1 MVITIKLVKP
11 SIHHLTQFSCACVLR
26 ICKVYS
32 CRNFQV
38 CDIPLLTIVT
48 PLYIRVPRTYS
59 SCQWKFV
66 PFASISPFH
75 PLPSPILFI
84 FQGLS
89 QPTSVSQAIHPS
101 PHRWGWMIIT
111 QHEGHSRG
119 LADRPWEALEDLS
132 RGVKVNHTV
141 IYLHTGL
148 PRHNQRRNLNG
159 Y

>member
-89 QPTSVSQAIHPS
+89 QPTSVKSSTEPYSVHPS
-101 PHRWGWMIIT
+101 LLIHM
-111 QHEGHSRG
+111 RG
-119 LADRPWEALEDLS
+119 SSFLRPQGSIERKGNLQ
-132 RGVKVNHTV
+132 N
-141 IYLHTGL
+141 
-148 PRHNQRRNLNG
+148 RR
-159 Y
+159 